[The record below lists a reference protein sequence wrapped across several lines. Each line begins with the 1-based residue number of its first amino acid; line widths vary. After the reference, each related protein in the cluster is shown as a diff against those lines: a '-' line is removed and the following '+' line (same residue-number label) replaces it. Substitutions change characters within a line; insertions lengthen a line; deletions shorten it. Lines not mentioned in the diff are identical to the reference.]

1 MLSWAKTP
9 AQIMLARLIRR
20 DSETL
25 GRRRDAGSCMT
36 GSLRRTTFANVHL
49 GDPFFDSLKAQY
61 KEFSDWFKKKATENV
76 YVIDGPKGAI
86 RGFLYLKR
94 EDDPI
99 DDVTPPLPALP
110 RLKVGTLKVEA
121 KGTKIGER
129 ILKRIFDEAI
139 DAEVE
144 EIYVTVFD
152 THDRLIKL
160 FERYGF
166 KARGSKQTPNGTE
179 LVLVRSL
186 TDHAGDSI
194 KEFPLVRTKNARKY
208 LLAIHPPWHTELFAD
223 SILKTE
229 DPAIVKD
236 VAHSNTIHKVYVS
249 GLTLTRMA
257 PGDMV
262 IIYRTTDILGRA
274 KYRSVATSLCVVE
287 EVKRR
292 SDFADADAFVAF
304 AEPHSVFPEQELRDR
319 FASGQKL
326 YAVRMTYNAA
336 FKKRIIRSTLLSGV
350 GISEHP
356 RWDLRELTNPQFQK
370 ILKLGGVNEA
380 LVID

>member
-1 MLSWAKTP
+1 M
-9 AQIMLARLIRR
+9 
-20 DSETL
+20 
-25 GRRRDAGSCMT
+25 
-36 GSLRRTTFANVHL
+36 
-49 GDPFFDSLKAQY
+49 
-61 KEFSDWFKKKATENV
+61 
-76 YVIDGPKGAI
+76 
-86 RGFLYLKR
+86 
-94 EDDPI
+94 
-99 DDVTPPLPALP
+99 PALP

-129 ILKRIFDEAI
+129 IIKRIFDEAI
-139 DAEVE
+139 DAEVK

-152 THDRLIKL
+152 THERLIQL

-166 KARGSKQTPNGTE
+166 KAEGSKETPNGTE

-186 TDHAGDSI
+186 TDHAGDPI
-194 KEFPLVRTKNARKY
+194 REFPLVRTKGVRKF
-208 LLAIHPPWHTELFAD
+208 LLAIHPAWHTDLFAD

-236 VAHSNTIHKVYVS
+236 VAHSNTIHKVYVA
-249 GLTLTRMA
+249 GLPRTRMA

-262 IIYRTTDILGRA
+262 VTYRTTDIPGKA

-304 AEPHSVFPEQELRDR
+304 AAPHSVFSEPELRDR
-319 FASGQKL
+319 FASGKRL

-336 FKKRIIRSTLLSGV
+336 FKKRIIRSTLMASV
-350 GISEHP
+350 GISEQP
-356 RWDLRELTNPQFQK
+356 RWDLRELTDPQFRK

-380 LVID
+380 LAIN